1 MNRLSVTLVALL
13 LVGCE
18 CDSICEANRV
28 TSSFLDKNPSSVQ
41 IIDYLNEYKGEAPGA
56 ATYGVIVNWG
66 LKNSTKFIE
75 TLNHPK
81 ITNRNL
87 DLIIYKIADYGN
99 HEEWCKIYNDLTVR
113 KIDKYIRSRLLGC
126 NYGL

>member
-1 MNRLSVTLVALL
+1 MNRLSMTLFALL

-18 CDSICEANRV
+18 CDSICEANKATRA
-28 TSSFLDKNPSSVQ
+28 FLNENPSSEQ

-56 ATYGVIVNWG
+56 ETYGAIVYWG
-66 LKNSTKFIE
+66 LENSTKFIE
-75 TLNHPK
+75 IFNHPK

-87 DLIIYKIADYGN
+87 DLVVYKIADYGN
-99 HEEWCKIYNDLTVR
+99 HEKWCKIYSDLTVR
-113 KIDKYIRSRLLGC
+113 QNDKYIRSRLLGC

>member
-1 MNRLSVTLVALL
+1 MKRLSATLLVLL

-18 CDSICEANRV
+18 CDSICEANKA
-28 TSSFLDKNPSSVQ
+28 TAEFLDKNPSSEQ

-56 ATYGVIVNWG
+56 ATYGAMVNWG
-66 LKNSTKFIE
+66 LKNSSKFVE

-81 ITNRNL
+81 VTNRNL
-87 DLIIYKIADYGN
+87 DLIVYKIADYGN
-99 HEEWCKIYNDLTVR
+99 HSKWCKIYSDLTER
-113 KIDKYIRSRLLGC
+113 ENDQYIRSRLLGC